1 MTPAARPIEYAVD
14 VWDLTGMESKPD
26 SIALLAHL
34 NDFGAE
40 GWELAW
46 MQFNIDLV
54 DHGECHLLVFKRRSD
69 A

>member
-54 DHGECHLLVFKRRSD
+54 DHC
-69 A
+69 